1 MAQQMQDP
9 VRASVL
15 SAVTDLD
22 TAISFFCDR
31 LGAVEKFRDAD
42 RYCALDIGRINVG
55 LLSGTERIVDQTALA
70 VQMSLEEIRGLLEAS
85 GVHPVRPLEMG
96 PHEYRAVVRAP
107 GGSLLVLSAPLQSG
121 EQK

>member
-9 VRASVL
+9 MRASVL

-22 TAISFFCDR
+22 AATSFFSDR
-31 LGAVEKFRDAD
+31 LGAVAKFRDAD
-42 RYCALDIGRINVG
+42 RYCALDIGGINVG
-55 LLSGTERIVDQTALA
+55 LLAGAERIVDQTALA
-70 VQMSLEEIRGLLEAS
+70 VQMSLQEIRHLLEAS
-85 GVHPVRPLEMG
+85 GVHPVRPLEVG

-107 GGSLLVLSAPLQSG
+107 GGSLLVLNAPLQPR